1 MKKYSEEF
9 RDAMTDVEVVNI
21 SKNTLPEYTEE
32 WDAGCDVRVDF
43 SRITSDEPLKTKGDC
58 QFLFEN
64 EVNPLKSF
72 ILEPRSRA
80 IIPTGL
86 FVCIPKGYE
95 IQVRPISGLSFKVGL
110 TLINSPGT
118 IDARYRDEV
127 GLLVVNN
134 GSEPV
139 VITDGERIGQL
150 VLKRVEFINWI
161 VKRSVKEFSDQS
173 DRGGGTG
180 HSGVN

>member
-72 ILEPRSRA
+72 ILQVY
-80 IIPTGL
+80 L
-86 FVCIPKGYE
+86 FVFQKDMKYKYA
-95 IQVRPISGLSFKVGL
+95 Q
-110 TLINSPGT
+110 
-118 IDARYRDEV
+118 D
-127 GLLVVNN
+127 LV
-134 GSEPV
+134 
-139 VITDGERIGQL
+139 
-150 VLKRVEFINWI
+150 
-161 VKRSVKEFSDQS
+161 
-173 DRGGGTG
+173 
-180 HSGVN
+180 

>member
-1 MKKYSEEF
+1 M
-9 RDAMTDVEVVNI
+9 
-21 SKNTLPEYTEE
+21 
-32 WDAGCDVRVDF
+32 
-43 SRITSDEPLKTKGDC
+43 
-58 QFLFEN
+58 
-64 EVNPLKSF
+64 
-72 ILEPRSRA
+72 
-80 IIPTGL
+80 
-86 FVCIPKGYE
+86 
-95 IQVRPISGLSFKVGL
+95 
-110 TLINSPGT
+110 
-118 IDARYRDEV
+118 RYRDEI